1 MQKLIFFP
9 LAAALSV
16 AGLGQTA
23 PATQGSK
30 TPNPKTPQTTSDSST
45 KKAVKPAASKASAA
59 KKKLSPNQQ
68 FVLDV
73 VQSAVGRNITDPQ
86 EKLRVLSTA
95 VSVVSPVSQDLAK
108 RYANEGVQI
117 EQRLLSTGQ
126 VPSASLMESGMV
138 NCKSATEFVE
148 QLAPTKVADAE
159 QSLIGAISI
168 CPAAAQAVQS
178 KIDQGETQGVIAP
191 RAFMAAVEQAGA
203 KSPWSQSRF
212 DRVMSELPD
221 PKDAWKEAPNY
232 AAMYARMAPEV
243 DKPVAQKAGI
253 ELLDWLAKLKDS
265 PERNLGVKI
274 TTDSMEKALGKQ
286 AYQEALQSDV
296 IAQQTARIEGP
307 MEIERPTEE
316 NVSVLG
322 AMDRTS
328 EDMTDSIRGKA
339 PTLRAKEAAA
349 SGFAT
354 GTSGNKQQ
362 ASKYFDMA
370 FSALDEAWQ
379 GQAAGSN
386 LAPTVEEV
394 CEAAAQVDYVD
405 ALQRAE
411 RLAYPA
417 EQAIGMLA
425 VARTVLGKQS

>member
-1 MQKLIFFP
+1 MHKWTLLP

-16 AGLGQTA
+16 AGLGQTSPTTNAA
-23 PATQGSK
+23 PAKATT
-30 TPNPKTPQTTSDSST
+30 TP
-45 KKAVKPAASKASAA
+45 AA
-59 KKKLSPNQQ
+59 KKTAKAATAKDAAPKKKLTPNQQ

-95 VSVVSPVSQDLAK
+95 VSVVSPVSQTLAK
-108 RYANEGVQI
+108 KYAAEGVQI
-117 EQRLLSTGQ
+117 EEHLIGSGQ
-126 VPSASLMESGMV
+126 VPAASLMESGLV

-148 QLAPTKVADAE
+148 QLPPTKAADAE
-159 QSLIGAISI
+159 QSLIGSISI

-178 KIDQGETQGVIAP
+178 KLDQAETQGVIVP

-203 KSPWSQSRF
+203 KSAWSQSRF
-212 DRVMSELPD
+212 ERVMAELPD
-221 PKDAWKEAPNY
+221 PKDNYKEAPNF
-232 AAMYARMAPEV
+232 AAMYSRMAPEV
-243 DKPVAQKAGI
+243 NKDVAQKAGI

-286 AYQEALQSDV
+286 AYQDALQSDV
-296 IAQQTARIEGP
+296 IAQQTSRIEGP
-307 MEIERPTEE
+307 MEIERPAEE
-316 NVSVLG
+316 NVSVLN
-322 AMDRTS
+322 AIDRAG
-328 EDMTDSIRGKA
+328 EDQTDSIRGKA
-339 PTLRAKEAAA
+339 PTMRAKEAAA

-370 FSALDEAWQ
+370 FSALDEAWEGQ
-379 GQAAGSN
+379 GAGSN

-411 RLAYPA
+411 HLAYPA